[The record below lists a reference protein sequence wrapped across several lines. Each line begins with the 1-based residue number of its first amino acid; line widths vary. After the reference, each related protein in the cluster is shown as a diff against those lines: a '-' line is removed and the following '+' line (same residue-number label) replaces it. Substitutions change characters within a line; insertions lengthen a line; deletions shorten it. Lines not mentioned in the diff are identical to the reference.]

1 MNVVTPYPTFGC
13 TDYDIQFADL
23 SRYHVTV
30 TASDIFLDVEEE
42 VLSY

>member
-1 MNVVTPYPTFGC
+1 VNIVTLYPAFGC

-30 TASDIFLDVEEE
+30 TASDIFLNVEEE